1 MANKEPEKKHI
12 IVVGGGLSGLMATIK
27 ICEDKKK
34 EFVVDLF
41 SYCPVKRSH
50 SLCAQGG
57 INACMDTKGEHDS
70 VYEHF
75 DDTVY
80 GGDFLAD
87 QRAVKGMV
95 EAAPK
100 LIKMFDRMGVPFTR
114 TAEGVLDLRNFG
126 GQKNKRTCFAG
137 STTGQQLLYAL
148 DEQVRKWE
156 TLGSVTK
163 YEYWEFIKII
173 RNKQGAVRGI
183 VAQSMNTNEIKAF
196 PAEVVILA
204 TGGPGQVFGRC
215 TASTICNG
223 SAVSSVYQDGAHI
236 ANPEFIQIH
245 PTAVPGSDKNRLMSE
260 ACRGEGGRVWVYRKN
275 PQTGEKERWY
285 FLEDMYPA
293 YGNLVPR
300 DVASRAIY
308 KVVVHMGLGMHNPNR
323 VYLDLSHIPADYLE
337 RKLGG
342 ILEMYDDFVGKD
354 PRKVPMEIFPSIHYS
369 MGGIWVDREHHTNIP
384 GLMASGECDYQYH
397 GANRLGANS
406 LLSAAYSGTIS
417 GPESLRYARSGK
429 NGEPLT
435 DAEME
440 AARQSAVDEFEK
452 ILQMNGPENAHQL
465 HHELG
470 DIMYKYVSVERDNNG
485 LRECVEELKKILKRW
500 ENIGITD
507 RGHWANQEAMF
518 VRQLR
523 NMIIYAMAITQSAL
537 QRDESR
543 GAHAKII
550 LEKDWNDMAPD
561 LKERVT
567 KKHGEFHFDK
577 ETGRATDDKG
587 DLVFMERD
595 DTKFMRTT
603 IVKFDQEN
611 EMPVVSYREFEHSLI
626 KPRLRNYAV
635 AKKE

>member
-1 MANKEPEKKHI
+1 MAAKPENKI
-12 IVVGGGLSGLMATIK
+12 IVVGGGLSGLMATLK
-27 ICEDKKK
+27 ICEGGGK
-34 EFVVDLF
+34 VDLF

-70 VYEHF
+70 IYEHF

-87 QRAVKGMV
+87 QIAVKGMV

-148 DEQVRKWE
+148 DEQVRRWE
-156 TLGSVTK
+156 VKGKVQK
-163 YEYWEFIKII
+163 YEFWEFIKAIK
-173 RNKQGAVRGI
+173 NKDGVVRGI
-183 VAQSMNTNEIKAF
+183 VAQNMNSNEIVSF
-196 PAEVVILA
+196 PADVVILA

-223 SAVSSVYQDGAHI
+223 SAVTAVYKQGAHI
-236 ANPEFIQIH
+236 GNPEFIQIH

-260 ACRGEGGRVWVYRKN
+260 ACRGEGGRVWVYKDGK
-275 PQTGEKERWY
+275 PWY
-285 FLEDMYPA
+285 FLEEMYPA

-308 KVVVHMGLGMHNPNR
+308 KVCVHMGLGINGENR

-342 ILEMYDDFVGKD
+342 ILEMYSEFVGQD
-354 PRKVPMEIFPSIHYS
+354 PRKVPMEIFPSVHYS
-369 MGGIWVDREHHTNIP
+369 MGGIWVDRLHHTNIP

-406 LLSAAYSGTIS
+406 LLSAAYSGTVS
-417 GPESLRYARSGK
+417 GPEALRWARSGEL
-429 NGEPLT
+429 GAPLT
-435 DAEME
+435 QEELDAAQRECLE
-440 AARQSAVDEFEK
+440 EFDNIRKMDGE
-452 ILQMNGPENAHQL
+452 ENAHRL
-465 HHELG
+465 HQELG
-470 DIMYKYVSVERDNNG
+470 EIMYKYVSIERENKG
-485 LRECVEELKKILKRW
+485 LDQCLKELKQILKRW
-500 ENIGITD
+500 DNIGVTD
-507 RGHWANQEAMF
+507 HGNWANQEAMF

-523 NMIIYAMAITQSAL
+523 NMILYAMVITKAARM
-537 QRDESR
+537 RDESR
-543 GAHAKII
+543 GAHAKIK
-550 LEKDWNDMAPD
+550 LDEAGNRMTDAD
-561 LKERVT
+561 
-567 KKHGEFHFDK
+567 GE
-577 ETGRATDDKG
+577 
-587 DLVFMERD
+587 LVFMGRD
-595 DTKFMRTT
+595 DEHFMRTT
-603 IVKFDQEN
+603 IVDYDPNTEEPQISYMEFD
-611 EMPVVSYREFEHSLI
+611 HSLI
-626 KPRLRNYAV
+626 KPRARNYAV

>member
-1 MANKEPEKKHI
+1 MAEKKKI
-12 IVVGGGLSGLMATIK
+12 IIVGGGLSGLMATIK
-27 ICEDKKK
+27 VCELGG
-34 EFVVDLF
+34 EVDLF

-87 QRAVKGMV
+87 QVAVKGMV

-114 TAEGVLDLRNFG
+114 TPEGNLDLRNFG

-148 DEQVRKWE
+148 DEQVRRWE
-156 TLGSVTK
+156 VKGGVKK
-163 YEYWEFIKII
+163 YEFWEFIRII
-173 RNKQGAVRGI
+173 KNKDGICRGI
-183 VAQSMNTNEIKAF
+183 VAQNMNSMEIKSF
-196 PAEVVILA
+196 PADVVILA

-223 SAVSSVYQDGAHI
+223 SAVSAVYQQGAHI
-236 ANPEFIQIH
+236 GNPEFIQIH
-245 PTAVPGSDKNRLMSE
+245 PTAIPGSDKNRLMSE
-260 ACRGEGGRVWVYRKN
+260 ACRGEGGRVWVYRDGK
-275 PQTGEKERWY
+275 PWY

-300 DVASRAIY
+300 DVASRAIF
-308 KVVVHMGLGMHNPNR
+308 KVCVHMGLGINGENR
-323 VYLDLSHIPADYLE
+323 VYLDLSHIDPHYLE

-342 ILEMYDDFVGKD
+342 ILE
-354 PRKVPMEIFPSIHYS
+354 IFPSVHYS
-369 MGGIWVDREHHTNIP
+369 MGGIWVDRLHHTNIK

-406 LLSAAYSGTIS
+406 LLSAAYSGTVS
-417 GPESLRYARSGK
+417 GPEAMRMAK
-429 NGEPLT
+429 AGELGDALT
-435 DAEME
+435 QAELDK
-440 AARQSAVDEFEK
+440 ARQEVVDQFEG
-452 ILQMNGPENAHQL
+452 ILKMDGPENAHKL

-470 DIMYKYVSVERDNNG
+470 DLMYKYVSIERDNNG
-485 LRECVEELKKILKRW
+485 LDQCLVELKEILKRW
-500 ENIGITD
+500 DNIGLTD

-523 NMIIYAMAITQSAL
+523 NMILYAMCITKAARC
-537 QRDESR
+537 RDESR
-543 GAHAKII
+543 GAHAKIA
-550 LEKDWNDMAPD
+550 LDANGKRMMD
-561 LKERVT
+561 
-567 KKHGEFHFDK
+567 
-577 ETGRATDDKG
+577 G
-587 DLVFMERD
+587 DELVFMPRD
-595 DTKFMRTT
+595 DKNFMRIS
-603 IVKFDQEN
+603 IVDYDPKTE
-611 EMPVVSYREFEHSLI
+611 EPIVSYDEFDHSLI
-626 KPRLRNYAV
+626 KPRARNYAV

>member
-1 MANKEPEKKHI
+1 MAEKKKI
-12 IVVGGGLSGLMATIK
+12 IIVGGGLSGLMAAIK
-27 ICEDKKK
+27 VCELGG
-34 EFVVDLF
+34 EVDLF

-57 INACMDTKGEHDS
+57 INACMDSKGEHDS

-87 QRAVKGMV
+87 QVAVKGMV

-114 TAEGVLDLRNFG
+114 TPEGNLDLRNFG

-148 DEQVRKWE
+148 DEQVRRWE
-156 TLGSVTK
+156 VKGGVKK
-163 YEYWEFIKII
+163 YEFWEFIRII
-173 RNKQGAVRGI
+173 KNKDGICRGI
-183 VAQSMNTNEIKAF
+183 VAQNMNSMEIKAF
-196 PAEVVILA
+196 PADVVILA

-223 SAVSSVYQDGAHI
+223 SAVSAVYQQGAHI
-236 ANPEFIQIH
+236 GNPELIQIH
-245 PTAVPGSDKNRLMSE
+245 PTAIPGSDKNRLMSE
-260 ACRGEGGRVWVYRKN
+260 ACRGEGGRVWVYRDGK
-275 PQTGEKERWY
+275 PWY

-300 DVASRAIY
+300 DVASRAIF
-308 KVVVHMGLGMHNPNR
+308 KVCVHMGLGINGENR
-323 VYLDLSHIPADYLE
+323 VYLDLSHIDPHYLE

-342 ILEMYDDFVGKD
+342 ILEIYMDFVGKD
-354 PRKVPMEIFPSIHYS
+354 PRKVPMEIFPSVHYS
-369 MGGIWVDREHHTNIP
+369 MGGIWVDRLHHTNIK

-406 LLSAAYSGTIS
+406 LLSAAYSGTVS
-417 GPESLRYARSGK
+417 GPEAMRMAK
-429 NGEPLT
+429 AGELGDALT
-435 DAEME
+435 QAELDK
-440 AARQSAVDEFEK
+440 ARQEVVDQFEG
-452 ILQMNGPENAHQL
+452 ILKMDGPENAHKL

-470 DIMYKYVSVERDNNG
+470 DLMYKYVSIERDNNG
-485 LRECVEELKKILKRW
+485 LDQCLVELKEILKRW
-500 ENIGITD
+500 DNIGLTD

-523 NMIIYAMAITQSAL
+523 NMILYAMCITKAARC
-537 QRDESR
+537 RDESR
-543 GAHAKII
+543 GAHAKIA
-550 LEKDWNDMAPD
+550 LDANGKRMMD
-561 LKERVT
+561 
-567 KKHGEFHFDK
+567 
-577 ETGRATDDKG
+577 G
-587 DLVFMERD
+587 DELVFMPRD
-595 DTKFMRTT
+595 DKNFMRIS
-603 IVKFDQEN
+603 IVDYDPKTE
-611 EMPVVSYREFEHSLI
+611 EPIVSYDEFDHSLI
-626 KPRLRNYAV
+626 KPRARNYAV

>member
-1 MANKEPEKKHI
+1 MAEKKKI
-12 IVVGGGLSGLMATIK
+12 IIVGGGLSGLMAAIK
-27 ICEDKKK
+27 VCELGG
-34 EFVVDLF
+34 EVDLF

-57 INACMDTKGEHDS
+57 INACMDSKGEHDS

-87 QRAVKGMV
+87 QVAVKGMV

-114 TAEGVLDLRNFG
+114 TPEGNLDLRNFG

-148 DEQVRKWE
+148 DEQVRRWE
-156 TLGSVTK
+156 VKGGVKK
-163 YEYWEFIKII
+163 YEFWEFIRII
-173 RNKQGAVRGI
+173 KNKDGICRGI
-183 VAQSMNTNEIKAF
+183 VAQNMNSMEIKAF
-196 PAEVVILA
+196 PADVVILA

-223 SAVSSVYQDGAHI
+223 SAVSAVYQQGAHI
-236 ANPEFIQIH
+236 GNPEFIQIH
-245 PTAVPGSDKNRLMSE
+245 PTAIPGSDKNRLMSE
-260 ACRGEGGRVWVYRKN
+260 ACRGEGGRVWVYRDGK
-275 PQTGEKERWY
+275 PWY

-300 DVASRAIY
+300 DVASRAIF
-308 KVVVHMGLGMHNPNR
+308 KVCVHMGLGINGENR
-323 VYLDLSHIPADYLE
+323 VYLDLSHIDPHYLE

-342 ILEMYDDFVGKD
+342 ILEIYMDFVGKD
-354 PRKVPMEIFPSIHYS
+354 PRKVPMEIFPSVHYS
-369 MGGIWVDREHHTNIP
+369 MGGIWVDRLHHTNIK

-406 LLSAAYSGTIS
+406 LLSAAYSGTVS
-417 GPESLRYARSGK
+417 GPEAMRMAK
-429 NGEPLT
+429 AGELGDALT
-435 DAEME
+435 QAELDK
-440 AARQSAVDEFEK
+440 ARQEVVDQFEG
-452 ILQMNGPENAHQL
+452 ILKMDGPENAHKL

-470 DIMYKYVSVERDNNG
+470 DLMYKYVSIERDNNG
-485 LRECVEELKKILKRW
+485 LDQCLVELKGILKRW
-500 ENIGITD
+500 DNIGLTD

-523 NMIIYAMAITQSAL
+523 NMILYAMCITKAARC
-537 QRDESR
+537 RDESR
-543 GAHAKII
+543 GAHAKIA
-550 LEKDWNDMAPD
+550 LDANGKRMMD
-561 LKERVT
+561 
-567 KKHGEFHFDK
+567 
-577 ETGRATDDKG
+577 G
-587 DLVFMERD
+587 DELVFMPRD
-595 DTKFMRTT
+595 DKNFMRIS
-603 IVKFDQEN
+603 IVDYDPKTE
-611 EMPVVSYREFEHSLI
+611 EPIVSYDEFDHSLI
-626 KPRLRNYAV
+626 KPRARNYAV

>member
-1 MANKEPEKKHI
+1 MAKAEKRI

-27 ICEDKKK
+27 IVEDGG
-34 EFVVDLF
+34 VVDLF

-87 QRAVKGMV
+87 QLAVKGMV

-100 LIKMFDRMGVPFTR
+100 IIKMFDRMGVPFTR
-114 TAEGVLDLRNFG
+114 TPEGTLDLRNFG
-126 GQKNKRTCFAG
+126 GQKNKRTVFAG

-156 TLGSVTK
+156 VKGKVKK
-163 YEYWEFIKII
+163 YEFWEFLRAIK
-173 RNKQGAVRGI
+173 NKDGIVRGI
-183 VAQSMNTNEIKAF
+183 VAQNMNSNEIVSF
-196 PAEVVILA
+196 PADVVILA
-204 TGGPGQVFGRC
+204 TGGPGQVYGRC

-223 SAVSSVYQDGAHI
+223 SAVSAVYQQGAEI
-236 ANPEFIQIH
+236 GNPEFLQIH
-245 PTAVPGSDKNRLMSE
+245 PTAIPGSDKNRLMSE
-260 ACRGEGGRVWVYRKN
+260 ACRGEGGRVWVWRKN
-275 PQTGEKERWY
+275 PETGEKERWY

-308 KVVVHMGLGMHNPNR
+308 KVVVHMGLGMQNPNR

-342 ILEMYDDFVGKD
+342 ILEMYTDFVGKD
-354 PRKVPMEIFPSIHYS
+354 PREVPMEIFPSIHYS
-369 MGGIWVDREHHTNIP
+369 MGGIWVDRMHHTNIP

-406 LLSAAYSGTIS
+406 LLSAVYSGMVS
-417 GPESLRYARSGK
+417 GPEALRCARA
-429 NGEPLT
+429 GETGVELT
-435 DAEME
+435 QEEME
-440 AARQSAVDEFEK
+440 NARKECVAEFDR
-452 ILQMNGPENAHQL
+452 IRAMNGTENAKKM

-485 LRECVEELKKILKRW
+485 LEQCLKELKDLLKRW
-500 ENIGITD
+500 DNIGVTD
-507 RGHWANQEAMF
+507 HGAWANQEAMF
-518 VRQLR
+518 TRQLR
-523 NMIIYAMAITQSAL
+523 NMIIYAMAVTKAARL
-537 QRDESR
+537 RDESR
-543 GAHAKII
+543 GAHAKIV
-550 LEKDWNDMAPD
+550 LDENG
-561 LKERVT
+561 ERVT
-567 KKHGEFHFDK
+567 DE
-577 ETGRATDDKG
+577 KG
-587 DLVFMERD
+587 DLVFMGRNDE
-595 DTKFMRTT
+595 KFMKTT
-603 IVKFDQEN
+603 IVSFDKEK
-611 EMPVVSYREFEHSLI
+611 EEPIVTYREFEHSLI

>member
-1 MANKEPEKKHI
+1 MAEKKKI
-12 IVVGGGLSGLMATIK
+12 IIVGGGLSGLMAAIK
-27 ICEDKKK
+27 VCELGG
-34 EFVVDLF
+34 EVDLF

-57 INACMDTKGEHDS
+57 INACMDSKGEHDS

-87 QRAVKGMV
+87 QVAVKGMV

-114 TAEGVLDLRNFG
+114 TPEGNLDLRNFG

-148 DEQVRKWE
+148 DEQVRRWE
-156 TLGSVTK
+156 VKGGVKK
-163 YEYWEFIKII
+163 YEFWEFIRII
-173 RNKQGAVRGI
+173 KNKDGICRGI
-183 VAQSMNTNEIKAF
+183 VAQNMNSMEIKAF
-196 PAEVVILA
+196 PADVVILA

-223 SAVSSVYQDGAHI
+223 SAVSAVYQQGAHI
-236 ANPEFIQIH
+236 GNPEFIQIH
-245 PTAVPGSDKNRLMSE
+245 PTAIPGSDKNRLMSE
-260 ACRGEGGRVWVYRKN
+260 ACRGEGGRVWVYKDGK
-275 PQTGEKERWY
+275 PWY

-300 DVASRAIY
+300 DVASRAIF
-308 KVVVHMGLGMHNPNR
+308 KVCVHMGLGINGENR
-323 VYLDLSHIPADYLE
+323 VYLDLSHIDPHYLE

-342 ILEMYDDFVGKD
+342 ILEIYMDFVGKD
-354 PRKVPMEIFPSIHYS
+354 PRKVPMEIFPSVHYS
-369 MGGIWVDREHHTNIP
+369 MGGIWVDRLHHTNIK

-406 LLSAAYSGTIS
+406 LLSAAYSGTVS
-417 GPESLRYARSGK
+417 GPEAMRMAKSGEL
-429 NGEPLT
+429 GDALT
-435 DAEME
+435 QAELDK
-440 AARQSAVDEFEK
+440 ARQEVVDQFEG
-452 ILQMNGPENAHQL
+452 ILKMDGPENAHKL

-470 DIMYKYVSVERDNNG
+470 DLMYKYVSIERDNNG
-485 LRECVEELKKILKRW
+485 LDQCLVELKEILKRW
-500 ENIGITD
+500 DNIGLTD

-523 NMIIYAMAITQSAL
+523 NMILYAMCITKAARC
-537 QRDESR
+537 RDESR
-543 GAHAKII
+543 GAHAKIA
-550 LEKDWNDMAPD
+550 LDANGKRMMD
-561 LKERVT
+561 
-567 KKHGEFHFDK
+567 
-577 ETGRATDDKG
+577 G
-587 DLVFMERD
+587 DELVFMPRD
-595 DTKFMRTT
+595 DKNFMRIS
-603 IVKFDQEN
+603 IVDYDPKTE
-611 EMPVVSYREFEHSLI
+611 EPIVSYDEFDHSLI
-626 KPRLRNYAV
+626 KPRARNYAV

>member
-1 MANKEPEKKHI
+1 MAKNKI
-12 IVVGGGLSGLMATIK
+12 IVVGGGLSGLMATLK
-27 ICEDKKK
+27 ICEAGG
-34 EFVVDLF
+34 EVDLF

-70 VYEHF
+70 IYEHF

-87 QRAVKGMV
+87 QVAVKGMC

-114 TAEGVLDLRNFG
+114 TSEGVLDLRNFG

-148 DEQVRKWE
+148 DEQVRRWE
-156 TLGSVTK
+156 VKGGVKK
-163 YEYWEFIKII
+163 YEFWEFIKII
-173 RNKQGAVRGI
+173 KNKEGICRGI
-183 VAQSMNTNEIKAF
+183 VAQSMNSMEIKAF
-196 PAEVVILA
+196 RGDTVILA

-223 SAVSSVYQDGAHI
+223 SAVSSVYQQGAEI
-236 ANPEFIQIH
+236 GNPEFIQIH
-245 PTAVPGSDKNRLMSE
+245 PTAIPGSDKNRLMSE
-260 ACRGEGGRVWVYRKN
+260 ACRGEGGRVWVYKDGK
-275 PQTGEKERWY
+275 PWY
-285 FLEDMYPA
+285 FLEEMYPA
-293 YGNLVPR
+293 SGNLLPR

-308 KVVVHMGLGMHNPNR
+308 KVCVHDHLGINGENR

-342 ILEMYDDFVGKD
+342 ILEMYSEFVGKD
-354 PRKVPMEIFPSIHYS
+354 PRKVPMEIFPSVHYS
-369 MGGIWVDREHHTNIP
+369 MGGIWVDRLHHTNIP

-417 GPESLRYARSGK
+417 GPEAMNWAKKGDKGSELS
-429 NGEPLT
+429 
-435 DAEME
+435 DADLE
-440 AARQSAVDEFEK
+440 AARQECVDEFEK
-452 ILQMNGPENAHQL
+452 ILKMDGPENAHKL

-470 DIMYKYVSVERDNNG
+470 DLMYKYVAIERENVG
-485 LRECVEELKKILKRW
+485 LDACLVELKKILKRW
-500 ENIGITD
+500 DNIGVTD

-523 NMIIYAMAITQSAL
+523 NMILYAMVVAKAARM
-537 QRDESR
+537 RDESR
-543 GAHAKII
+543 GAHAKIV
-550 LEKDWNDMAPD
+550 LDAAGKPVRDEDGE
-561 LKERVT
+561 LKFMGRDDARFMKITIVSYN
-567 KKHGEFHFDK
+567 K
-577 ETGRATDDKG
+577 ETEEPMVT
-587 DLVFMERD
+587 
-595 DTKFMRTT
+595 
-603 IVKFDQEN
+603 
-611 EMPVVSYREFEHSLI
+611 YREFDHSLV
-626 KPRLRNYAV
+626 KPRPRNYAV

>member
-1 MANKEPEKKHI
+1 MAEKKKI
-12 IVVGGGLSGLMATIK
+12 IIVGGGLSGLMAAIK
-27 ICEDKKK
+27 VCELGG
-34 EFVVDLF
+34 EVDLF

-57 INACMDTKGEHDS
+57 INACMDSKGEHDS

-87 QRAVKGMV
+87 QVAVKGMV

-114 TAEGVLDLRNFG
+114 TPEGNLDLRNFG

-148 DEQVRKWE
+148 DEQVRRWE
-156 TLGSVTK
+156 VKGGVKK
-163 YEYWEFIKII
+163 YEFWEFIRII
-173 RNKQGAVRGI
+173 KNKDGICRGI
-183 VAQSMNTNEIKAF
+183 VAQNMNSMEIKAF
-196 PAEVVILA
+196 PADVVILA

-223 SAVSSVYQDGAHI
+223 SAVSAVYQQGAHI
-236 ANPEFIQIH
+236 GNPEFIQIH
-245 PTAVPGSDKNRLMSE
+245 PTAIPGSDKNRLMSE
-260 ACRGEGGRVWVYRKN
+260 ACRGEGGRVWVYRDGK
-275 PQTGEKERWY
+275 PWY

-300 DVASRAIY
+300 DVASRAIF
-308 KVVVHMGLGMHNPNR
+308 KVCVHMGLGINGENR
-323 VYLDLSHIPADYLE
+323 VYLDLSHIDPHYLE

-342 ILEMYDDFVGKD
+342 ILEIYMDFVGKD
-354 PRKVPMEIFPSIHYS
+354 PRKVPMEIFPSVHYS
-369 MGGIWVDREHHTNIP
+369 MGGIWVDRLHHTNIK

-406 LLSAAYSGTIS
+406 LLSAAYSGTVS
-417 GPESLRYARSGK
+417 GPDAMRMAK
-429 NGEPLT
+429 AGELGDALT
-435 DAEME
+435 QAELDK
-440 AARQSAVDEFEK
+440 ARQEVVDQFEG
-452 ILQMNGPENAHQL
+452 ILKMDGPENAHKL

-470 DIMYKYVSVERDNNG
+470 DIMYKYVSIERDNNG
-485 LRECVEELKKILKRW
+485 LDQCLVELKDILKRW
-500 ENIGITD
+500 DNIGLTD

-523 NMIIYAMAITQSAL
+523 NMILYAMCITKAARC
-537 QRDESR
+537 RDESR
-543 GAHAKII
+543 GAHAKIA
-550 LEKDWNDMAPD
+550 LDANGKRMMD
-561 LKERVT
+561 
-567 KKHGEFHFDK
+567 
-577 ETGRATDDKG
+577 G
-587 DLVFMERD
+587 DELVFMPRD
-595 DTKFMRTT
+595 DKNFMRIS
-603 IVKFDQEN
+603 IVDYDPKTE
-611 EMPVVSYREFEHSLI
+611 EPIVSYDEFDHSLI
-626 KPRLRNYAV
+626 KPRARNYAV

>member
-1 MANKEPEKKHI
+1 MAEKKKI
-12 IVVGGGLSGLMATIK
+12 IIVGGGLSGLMATIK
-27 ICEDKKK
+27 VCELGG
-34 EFVVDLF
+34 EVDLF

-87 QRAVKGMV
+87 QVAVKGMV

-114 TAEGVLDLRNFG
+114 TPEGNLDLRNFG
-126 GQKNKRTCFAG
+126 GQKNERTCFAG

-148 DEQVRKWE
+148 DEQVRRWE
-156 TLGSVTK
+156 VKGGVKK
-163 YEYWEFIKII
+163 YEFWEFIRII
-173 RNKQGAVRGI
+173 KNKDGICRGI
-183 VAQSMNTNEIKAF
+183 VAQNMNSMEIKSF
-196 PAEVVILA
+196 PADVVILA

-223 SAVSSVYQDGAHI
+223 SAVSAVYQQGAHI
-236 ANPEFIQIH
+236 GNPEFIQIH
-245 PTAVPGSDKNRLMSE
+245 PTAIPGSDKNRLMSE
-260 ACRGEGGRVWVYRKN
+260 ACRGEGGRVWVYRDGK
-275 PQTGEKERWY
+275 PWY

-300 DVASRAIY
+300 DVASRAIF
-308 KVVVHMGLGMHNPNR
+308 KVCVHMGLGINGENR
-323 VYLDLSHIPADYLE
+323 VYLDLSHIDPHYLE

-342 ILEMYDDFVGKD
+342 ILEIYMDFVGKD
-354 PRKVPMEIFPSIHYS
+354 PRKVPMEIFPSVHYS
-369 MGGIWVDREHHTNIP
+369 MGGIWVDRLHHTNIK

-406 LLSAAYSGTIS
+406 LLSAAYSGTVS
-417 GPESLRYARSGK
+417 GPEAMRMAKSGEL
-429 NGEPLT
+429 GDALT
-435 DAEME
+435 QAELDK
-440 AARQSAVDEFEK
+440 ARQEVVDQFEG
-452 ILQMNGPENAHQL
+452 ILKMDGPENAHKL

-470 DIMYKYVSVERDNNG
+470 DLMYKYVSIERDNNG
-485 LRECVEELKKILKRW
+485 LDQCLVELKEILKRW
-500 ENIGITD
+500 DNIGLTD

-523 NMIIYAMAITQSAL
+523 NMILYAMCITKAARC
-537 QRDESR
+537 RDESR
-543 GAHAKII
+543 GAHAKIA
-550 LEKDWNDMAPD
+550 LDANGKRMMD
-561 LKERVT
+561 
-567 KKHGEFHFDK
+567 
-577 ETGRATDDKG
+577 G
-587 DLVFMERD
+587 DELVFMPRD
-595 DTKFMRTT
+595 DKNFMRIS
-603 IVKFDQEN
+603 IVDYDPKTE
-611 EMPVVSYREFEHSLI
+611 EPIVSYDEFDHSLI
-626 KPRLRNYAV
+626 KPRARNYAV

>member
-1 MANKEPEKKHI
+1 MAEKKKI
-12 IVVGGGLSGLMATIK
+12 IIVGGGLSGLMATIK
-27 ICEDKKK
+27 VCELGG
-34 EFVVDLF
+34 EVDLF

-57 INACMDTKGEHDS
+57 INACMDSKGEHDS

-87 QRAVKGMV
+87 QVAVKGMV

-114 TAEGVLDLRNFG
+114 TPEGNRDLRNCG

-148 DEQVRKWE
+148 DEQVRRWE
-156 TLGSVTK
+156 VKGGVKK
-163 YEYWEFIKII
+163 YEFWEFIRII
-173 RNKQGAVRGI
+173 KNKDGICRGI
-183 VAQSMNTNEIKAF
+183 VAQNMNSMEIKSF
-196 PAEVVILA
+196 PADVVILA

-223 SAVSSVYQDGAHI
+223 SAVSAVYQQGAHI
-236 ANPEFIQIH
+236 GNPEFIQIH
-245 PTAVPGSDKNRLMSE
+245 PTAIPGSDKNRLMSE
-260 ACRGEGGRVWVYRKN
+260 ACRGEGGRVWVYRDGK
-275 PQTGEKERWY
+275 PWY

-300 DVASRAIY
+300 DVASRAIF
-308 KVVVHMGLGMHNPNR
+308 KVCVHMGLGINGENR
-323 VYLDLSHIPADYLE
+323 VYLDLSHIDPHYLE

-342 ILEMYDDFVGKD
+342 ILEIYMDFVGKD
-354 PRKVPMEIFPSIHYS
+354 PRKVPMEIFPSVHYS
-369 MGGIWVDREHHTNIP
+369 MGGIWVDRLHHTNIK

-406 LLSAAYSGTIS
+406 LLSAAYSGTVS
-417 GPESLRYARSGK
+417 GPEAMRMAKSGEL
-429 NGEPLT
+429 GDALT
-435 DAEME
+435 QAELDK
-440 AARQSAVDEFEK
+440 ARQEVVDQFEG
-452 ILQMNGPENAHQL
+452 ILKMDGPENAHKL

-470 DIMYKYVSVERDNNG
+470 DLMYKYVSIERDNNG
-485 LRECVEELKKILKRW
+485 LDQCLVELKEILKRW
-500 ENIGITD
+500 DNIGLTD

-523 NMIIYAMAITQSAL
+523 NMILYAMCITKAARC
-537 QRDESR
+537 RDESR
-543 GAHAKII
+543 GAHAKIA
-550 LEKDWNDMAPD
+550 LDANGKRMMD
-561 LKERVT
+561 
-567 KKHGEFHFDK
+567 
-577 ETGRATDDKG
+577 G
-587 DLVFMERD
+587 DELVFMPRD
-595 DTKFMRTT
+595 DKNFMRIS
-603 IVKFDQEN
+603 IVDYDPKTE
-611 EMPVVSYREFEHSLI
+611 EPIVSYDEFDHSLI
-626 KPRLRNYAV
+626 KPRARNYAV